1 VYNDLRSLDR
11 FGNKGFRCAA
21 FVLSRVISR
30 PGAGMITL
38 DAGLTTIQV
47 DGGRP
52 HAQVLGLPA
61 RVDAPSQEHLKVT
74 IESGPVPAMVNQCC
88 FYRGISTPHWPSSIG
103 STSLARDRSGNPQ
116 RCCGHSE
123 GFRNRTGSLL

>member
-74 IESGPVPAMVNQCC
+74 IESGPVPAHGQPMLLLPRHIDTTLAQFDRV
-88 FYRGISTPHWPSSIG
+88 YLAGEG
-103 STSLARDRSGNPQ
+103 SVRESPTVLRP
-116 RCCGHSE
+116 
-123 GFRNRTGSLL
+123 F